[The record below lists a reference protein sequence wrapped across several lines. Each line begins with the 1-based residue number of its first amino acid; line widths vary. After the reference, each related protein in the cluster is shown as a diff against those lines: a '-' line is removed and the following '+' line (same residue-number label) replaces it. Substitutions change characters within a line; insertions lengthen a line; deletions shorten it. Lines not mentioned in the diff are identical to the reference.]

1 MSRPDFDVVVVGGRV
16 AGAATAMLLARRGA
30 RVLVVERSRRGSD
43 TLSTHALLRPGVVQM
58 RRWGLL
64 AALDATGTPAITTS
78 TFHYGAETV
87 HVTLRPVHDTHALYA
102 PRRTVLDPL
111 LLDAAEH
118 DGVEVVDRATVTGLV
133 RADDGRVRGVEVE
146 HAGRRRRVT
155 APMVVGA
162 DGIRSTVAAAVGARP
177 LALGP
182 SAGTCVYG
190 YVHGRVTEGFEWFYG
205 AGLTS
210 GLIPTDAGQT
220 LAFVC
225 RPAATPFAPPTTWPQ
240 LISLVHKAWP
250 AGADMLAGGVPDGRL
265 RRYRGAVGYR
275 RRAHGP
281 GWALVG
287 DAGYY
292 VDPLSSH
299 GMSQALRDAELL
311 ARALTSGHVA
321 AGLVDYERR
330 RDDLSAPIACAVESI
345 AAFDWDERTVRP
357 RVLAMTSAMSDEVEA
372 LARLDE
378 ACLPAT
384 SW

>member
-1 MSRPDFDVVVVGGRV
+1 
-16 AGAATAMLLARRGA
+16 
-30 RVLVVERSRRGSD
+30 
-43 TLSTHALLRPGVVQM
+43 
-58 RRWGLL
+58 
-64 AALDATGTPAITTS
+64 
-78 TFHYGAETV
+78 
-87 HVTLRPVHDTHALYA
+87 
-102 PRRTVLDPL
+102 
-111 LLDAAEH
+111 
-118 DGVEVVDRATVTGLV
+118 
-133 RADDGRVRGVEVE
+133 
-146 HAGRRRRVT
+146 
-155 APMVVGA
+155 
-162 DGIRSTVAAAVGARP
+162 
-177 LALGP
+177 
-182 SAGTCVYG
+182 
-190 YVHGRVTEGFEWFYG
+190 
-205 AGLTS
+205 
-210 GLIPTDAGQT
+210 
-220 LAFVC
+220 
-225 RPAATPFAPPTTWPQ
+225 
-240 LISLVHKAWP
+240 
-250 AGADMLAGGVPDGRL
+250 MLAGGVPDGRL

>member
-1 MSRPDFDVVVVGGRV
+1 
-16 AGAATAMLLARRGA
+16 
-30 RVLVVERSRRGSD
+30 
-43 TLSTHALLRPGVVQM
+43 
-58 RRWGLL
+58 
-64 AALDATGTPAITTS
+64 
-78 TFHYGAETV
+78 
-87 HVTLRPVHDTHALYA
+87 
-102 PRRTVLDPL
+102 
-111 LLDAAEH
+111 
-118 DGVEVVDRATVTGLV
+118 VEVVDRATVTGVV
-133 RADDGRVRGVEVE
+133 RDDDGRVTGVEIE
-146 HAGRRRRVT
+146 RAGHRRVT

-162 DGIRSTVAAAVGARP
+162 DGIRSTVAAAVGAEPSP
-177 LALGP
+177 LGG
-182 SAGTCVYG
+182 SAGTCLYG
-190 YVHGRVTEGFEWFYG
+190 YVDGRVTEGFEWFYG
-205 AGLTS
+205 AGLTA
-210 GLIPTDAGQT
+210 GLIPTDAVQT

-225 RPAATPFAPPTTWPQ
+225 HPIATPYALPTTWPE
-240 LISLVHKAWP
+240 LVSLLRDAWP

-311 ARALTSGHVA
+311 ARALTSSDVG
-321 AGLVDYERR
+321 AGMVDYERR

-345 AAFDWDERTVRP
+345 AAFDWDERSVRP

-378 ACLPAT
+378 SSRPFAVR
-384 SW
+384 

>member
-1 MSRPDFDVVVVGGRV
+1 MPRPDFDVVVAGGRV

-43 TLSTHALLRPGVVQM
+43 TLSTHALLRPGVVQL

-64 AALDATGTPAITTS
+64 DALDVTGTPAITTT

-102 PRRTVLDPL
+102 PRRTTLDPL
-111 LLDAAEH
+111 LVDAAEQ
-118 DGVEVVDRATVTGLV
+118 DGVEVVNRATVSGLV
-133 RADDGRVRGVEVE
+133 RADDGRVAGVEIE
-146 HAGRRRRVT
+146 HRGRRRRVT
-155 APMVVGA
+155 ASTVVGA
-162 DGIRSTVAAAVGARP
+162 DGVRSTVAAAVGATP
-177 LALGP
+177 LPLGL

-190 YVHGRVTEGFEWFYG
+190 YVDGRVTEGFEWFYG
-205 AGLTS
+205 AGVTA

-225 RPAATPFAPPTTWPQ
+225 QPAATPYSALPTTWPE
-240 LISLVHKAWP
+240 LISLWHDAWP

-299 GMSQALRDAELL
+299 GMSQALRDAEFL
-311 ARALTSGHVA
+311 ARALTSGDVDL
-321 AGLVDYERR
+321 GLADYERC

-372 LARLDE
+372 LARLDA
-378 ACLPAT
+378 ACLPA